1 MDVFVSFLTGLDR
14 VKNVHLHSGL
24 GPIGIA
30 TAQEVDDFPVV
41 GDGVSGQ
48 ICSLFVI
55 FDFQINRLIN
65 DLHQLHG
72 KLVMGGSG
80 QGIVKILF
88 GAGAVFPGG
97 DHFFNPNA
105 VFVNALK
112 LFFRP
117 TKGGVIGDGRLD
129 DQTDLH
135 HFTGVALHG
144 AETPNIRAGGVD
156 PGRSH
161 ISTPAAADLN
171 KAAGAEN
178 SDGFPQRD
186 PADAQKLGQLHFV
199 GQLIAFLKALFL
211 QNHIGNPVGGL
222 FC

>member
-1 MDVFVSFLTGLDR
+1 
-14 VKNVHLHSGL
+14 
-24 GPIGIA
+24 
-30 TAQEVDDFPVV
+30 
-41 GDGVSGQ
+41 
-48 ICSLFVI
+48 
-55 FDFQINRLIN
+55 
-65 DLHQLHG
+65 
-72 KLVMGGSG
+72 MGGSG

-211 QNHIGNPVGGL
+211 QNHIGNPAGGL